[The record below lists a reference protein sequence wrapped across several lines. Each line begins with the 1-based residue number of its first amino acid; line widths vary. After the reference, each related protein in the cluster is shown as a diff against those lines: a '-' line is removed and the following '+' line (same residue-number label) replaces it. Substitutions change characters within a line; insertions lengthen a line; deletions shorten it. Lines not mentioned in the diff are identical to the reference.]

1 MKRAFILFLVLLL
14 SSMSG
19 FATAGII
26 NQVILSSLTVN
37 KSVIIKTGN
46 VSIPSGKVAFGAASS
61 VRSLSLNNNALT
73 NVSTFGNTSS
83 TITFGSVTAG
93 TGTLRLP
100 KVTSNPQ
107 TYAPLVYD
115 KSGAAVAT
123 TIHGVY
129 GTVVGNS
136 STVTVI
142 LTGAAIFASVKY
154 IGWALDTTTGVNIP
168 AITAVS
174 GSSFGISTTS
184 STDTYAYYVEG
195 V

>member
-26 NQVILSSLTVN
+26 NEVILSSLTVN
-37 KSVIIKTGN
+37 KSVIIKAGN
-46 VSIPSGKVAFGAASS
+46 VSIPSGKVAFGDASS
-61 VRSLSLNNNALT
+61 VYGLSLNNNALT
-73 NVSTFGNTSS
+73 NVSTFSNTSGPM
-83 TITFGSVTAG
+83 TFGSVTAG
-93 TGTLRLP
+93 TGTIRLP
-100 KVTSNPQ
+100 KVSFNTQ

-136 STVTVI
+136 SIVTVT

-154 IGWALDTTTGVNIP
+154 IGWAQNTTTGANIG
-168 AITAVS
+168 AITAIS
-174 GSSFGISTTS
+174 GSSFSILTTS